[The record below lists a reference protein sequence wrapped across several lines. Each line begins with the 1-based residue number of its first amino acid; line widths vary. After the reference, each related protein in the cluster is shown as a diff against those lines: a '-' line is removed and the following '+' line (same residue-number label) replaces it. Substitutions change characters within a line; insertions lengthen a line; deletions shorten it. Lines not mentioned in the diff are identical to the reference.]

1 MIIVPTATLASSA
14 ADKMSDMK
22 QIRGV
27 WRLKKNR

>member
-22 QIRGV
+22 HIKEV
-27 WRLKKNR
+27 WRLKKDR